1 MEKKRALYTNLAVI
15 GVVALLA
22 AVALAIAALLP
33 ERDITPTTDNPE
45 ELGITLSVEQSP
57 APTAVEATA
66 APTETPVA
74 STDAPVTT
82 EQVTATPTA
91 APMETSI
98 ASTDAPAVTEQ
109 ATATPAAA
117 PTEAPA
123 ASTEAP
129 TATPEEAATSTDM
142 EEPAG
147 KEDAASLADA
157 YLVVMVGDVVYNP
170 IPLTGPNRY
179 VLRQGN
185 GEKVNIV
192 EVTEDSIW
200 MAESTC
206 DNQDCIYQGKVS
218 LENRDARVLQN
229 MVLCLPHNV
238 TLLLM
243 TQDEIRQALPGWL
256 EGQG

>member
-22 AVALAIAALLP
+22 VVALAIAALLP
-33 ERDITPTTDNPE
+33 ERDITPTTENPE
-45 ELGITLSVEQSP
+45 ELGITLNVEQSP
-57 APTAVEATA
+57 APTAVEATE
-66 APTETPVA
+66 APAVPTDEPVA
-74 STDAPVTT
+74 T
-82 EQVTATPTA
+82 EQTTATPTA
-91 APMETSI
+91 AP
-98 ASTDAPAVTEQ
+98 
-109 ATATPAAA
+109 
-117 PTEAPA
+117 TEAPA
-123 ASTEAP
+123 VSTEAP
-129 TATPEEAATSTDM
+129 TAAPEEAATPLT
-142 EEPAG
+142 
-147 KEDAASLADA
+147 DA
-157 YLVVMVGDVVYNP
+157 YLVIMVGDVVYNP

-185 GEKVNIV
+185 GEKVNII

-206 DNQDCIYQGKVS
+206 DNQDCIYQGEVS
-218 LENRDARVLQN
+218 LENRDTRVLQN

-238 TLLLM
+238 MLRLY

>member
-1 MEKKRALYTNLAVI
+1 MEKKRALYTNLAVV

-66 APTETPVA
+66 APTE
-74 STDAPVTT
+74 
-82 EQVTATPTA
+82 
-91 APMETSI
+91 
-98 ASTDAPAVTEQ
+98 
-109 ATATPAAA
+109 
-117 PTEAPA
+117 APA

-129 TATPEEAATSTDM
+129 TATLEEAATSTDM
-142 EEPAG
+142 EESAG

-206 DNQDCIYQGKVS
+206 DNQDCIYQGTVS

>member
-1 MEKKRALYTNLAVI
+1 MEKKRALYTNLAVV

-66 APTETPVA
+66 APTE
-74 STDAPVTT
+74 
-82 EQVTATPTA
+82 
-91 APMETSI
+91 
-98 ASTDAPAVTEQ
+98 
-109 ATATPAAA
+109 
-117 PTEAPA
+117 APA

-142 EEPAG
+142 EESAG

>member
-1 MEKKRALYTNLAVI
+1 MEKKRALYTNLAVV

-45 ELGITLSVEQSP
+45 ELGITLHVEQSP
-57 APTAVEATA
+57 APTAVEVTA
-66 APTETPVA
+66 APTETP
-74 STDAPVTT
+74 
-82 EQVTATPTA
+82 
-91 APMETSI
+91 I
-98 ASTDAPAVTEQ
+98 
-109 ATATPAAA
+109 
-117 PTEAPA
+117 

-129 TATPEEAATSTDM
+129 TATLKEAATSTDM
-142 EEPAG
+142 EESAG
-147 KEDAASLADA
+147 KEDAAYLADA
-157 YLVVMVGDVVYNP
+157 YLVVRVGDVVYNP

-185 GEKVNIV
+185 GEKVNVI

>member
-1 MEKKRALYTNLAVI
+1 MEKKRALYTNLAVV

-66 APTETPVA
+66 APTETP
-74 STDAPVTT
+74 
-82 EQVTATPTA
+82 
-91 APMETSI
+91 I
-98 ASTDAPAVTEQ
+98 
-109 ATATPAAA
+109 
-117 PTEAPA
+117 

-142 EEPAG
+142 EESAG

>member
-66 APTETPVA
+66 APTETP
-74 STDAPVTT
+74 
-82 EQVTATPTA
+82 
-91 APMETSI
+91 I
-98 ASTDAPAVTEQ
+98 
-109 ATATPAAA
+109 
-117 PTEAPA
+117 

-142 EEPAG
+142 EESAG

>member
-1 MEKKRALYTNLAVI
+1 MEKKRALYTNLAVV

-66 APTETPVA
+66 APTETP
-74 STDAPVTT
+74 
-82 EQVTATPTA
+82 
-91 APMETSI
+91 I
-98 ASTDAPAVTEQ
+98 
-109 ATATPAAA
+109 
-117 PTEAPA
+117 

-129 TATPEEAATSTDM
+129 TATLEEAATSTDM
-142 EEPAG
+142 EESAG

>member
-45 ELGITLSVEQSP
+45 ELGITLHVEQSP
-57 APTAVEATA
+57 APTAVEAT
-66 APTETPVA
+66 
-74 STDAPVTT
+74 
-82 EQVTATPTA
+82 
-91 APMETSI
+91 
-98 ASTDAPAVTEQ
+98 
-109 ATATPAAA
+109 AA

-142 EEPAG
+142 EESAG

-157 YLVVMVGDVVYNP
+157 YLVVMVGDMVYNP

>member
-1 MEKKRALYTNLAVI
+1 MNAGILPECLTGRERKGIMINVKKCDALK
-15 GVVALLA
+15 G
-22 AVALAIAALLP
+22 AALLP

-45 ELGITLSVEQSP
+45 ELGITLHVEQSP
-57 APTAVEATA
+57 APTAVEAT
-66 APTETPVA
+66 
-74 STDAPVTT
+74 
-82 EQVTATPTA
+82 
-91 APMETSI
+91 
-98 ASTDAPAVTEQ
+98 
-109 ATATPAAA
+109 AA

-142 EEPAG
+142 EESAG

-157 YLVVMVGDVVYNP
+157 YLVVMVGDMVYNP

>member
-1 MEKKRALYTNLAVI
+1 MEKKRALYTNLAVV

-66 APTETPVA
+66 APTETP
-74 STDAPVTT
+74 
-82 EQVTATPTA
+82 
-91 APMETSI
+91 I
-98 ASTDAPAVTEQ
+98 
-109 ATATPAAA
+109 
-117 PTEAPA
+117 

-142 EEPAG
+142 EESAG

-218 LENRDARVLQN
+218 LENRDTRVLQN

>member
-66 APTETPVA
+66 APTE
-74 STDAPVTT
+74 
-82 EQVTATPTA
+82 
-91 APMETSI
+91 
-98 ASTDAPAVTEQ
+98 
-109 ATATPAAA
+109 
-117 PTEAPA
+117 APA

-129 TATPEEAATSTDM
+129 TATLEEAATSTDM
-142 EEPAG
+142 EESAG

-243 TQDEIRQALPGWL
+243 TQEEIRQALPGWL

>member
-45 ELGITLSVEQSP
+45 ELGITLHVEQSP

-66 APTETPVA
+66 APTE
-74 STDAPVTT
+74 
-82 EQVTATPTA
+82 
-91 APMETSI
+91 
-98 ASTDAPAVTEQ
+98 
-109 ATATPAAA
+109 
-117 PTEAPA
+117 APA

-129 TATPEEAATSTDM
+129 TAAPEEAATSTDM
-142 EEPAG
+142 EESAG
-147 KEDAASLADA
+147 KEDAVSLADA

-218 LENRDARVLQN
+218 LENRDTRVLQN

>member
-1 MEKKRALYTNLAVI
+1 MEKKRALYTNLAVV

-45 ELGITLSVEQSP
+45 ELGITLSEEHSP

-66 APTETPVA
+66 APTE
-74 STDAPVTT
+74 
-82 EQVTATPTA
+82 
-91 APMETSI
+91 M
-98 ASTDAPAVTEQ
+98 
-109 ATATPAAA
+109 
-117 PTEAPA
+117 PA

-142 EEPAG
+142 EESAG

-185 GEKVNIV
+185 GEKVNVI
-192 EVTEDSIW
+192 EVTEDSIR

-218 LENRDARVLQN
+218 LENRDTRVLQN

>member
-1 MEKKRALYTNLAVI
+1 MEKKRALYTNLAVV

-66 APTETPVA
+66 APTE
-74 STDAPVTT
+74 
-82 EQVTATPTA
+82 
-91 APMETSI
+91 
-98 ASTDAPAVTEQ
+98 
-109 ATATPAAA
+109 
-117 PTEAPA
+117 APA

-142 EEPAG
+142 EESAG

-170 IPLTGPNRY
+170 IPLTGPKRY

>member
-15 GVVALLA
+15 GLVALLA

-45 ELGITLSVEQSP
+45 ELGITLHVEQSP

-66 APTETPVA
+66 APTET
-74 STDAPVTT
+74 
-82 EQVTATPTA
+82 
-91 APMETSI
+91 
-98 ASTDAPAVTEQ
+98 
-109 ATATPAAA
+109 
-117 PTEAPA
+117 PA

-147 KEDAASLADA
+147 KEDAVSLADA

-218 LENRDARVLQN
+218 LENRDTRVLQN

>member
-45 ELGITLSVEQSP
+45 ELGITLHVEQSP

-66 APTETPVA
+66 EPTETPV
-74 STDAPVTT
+74 
-82 EQVTATPTA
+82 
-91 APMETSI
+91 
-98 ASTDAPAVTEQ
+98 
-109 ATATPAAA
+109 
-117 PTEAPA
+117 

-129 TATPEEAATSTDM
+129 TATPEEAATSTNM
-142 EEPAG
+142 EESAG
-147 KEDAASLADA
+147 KEAAASLADA

>member
-15 GVVALLA
+15 GLVALLA

-45 ELGITLSVEQSP
+45 ELGITLHVEQSP
-57 APTAVEATA
+57 APTAVEAT
-66 APTETPVA
+66 
-74 STDAPVTT
+74 
-82 EQVTATPTA
+82 
-91 APMETSI
+91 
-98 ASTDAPAVTEQ
+98 
-109 ATATPAAA
+109 AA

-206 DNQDCIYQGKVS
+206 DNQDCIYQGTVT
-218 LENRDARVLQN
+218 LENREKRVLQN
-229 MVLCLPHNV
+229 WIICIPHNV
-238 TLLLM
+238 RLRLF
-243 TQDEIRQALPGWL
+243 TQEEIRQALPGWL

>member
-66 APTETPVA
+66 APTETP
-74 STDAPVTT
+74 
-82 EQVTATPTA
+82 
-91 APMETSI
+91 
-98 ASTDAPAVTEQ
+98 
-109 ATATPAAA
+109 
-117 PTEAPA
+117 A

-142 EEPAG
+142 EESAG

-179 VLRQGN
+179 VLRQSN

>member
-22 AVALAIAALLP
+22 VVALAIAALLP
-33 ERDITPTTDNPE
+33 ERDITPTTENPE
-45 ELGITLSVEQSP
+45 ELGITLNVVQSP
-57 APTAVEATA
+57 APSAVEATTV
-66 APTETPVA
+66 PTETPIA
-74 STDAPVTT
+74 STDEPVTT

-91 APMETSI
+91 E
-98 ASTDAPAVTEQ
+98 
-109 ATATPAAA
+109 

-123 ASTEAP
+123 VSTEAP
-129 TATPEEAATSTDM
+129 TAAPEEAARPLT
-142 EEPAG
+142 E
-147 KEDAASLADA
+147 A
-157 YLVVMVGDVVYNP
+157 YLVILVGDVVYNP
-170 IPLTGPNRY
+170 IPLTGSNRY
-179 VLRQGN
+179 VLEQG
-185 GEKVNIV
+185 EMVNII

-206 DNQDCIYQGKVS
+206 DNQDCIYQGEVS
-218 LENRDARVLQN
+218 LENRDTRVLQN